1 MRFSRGQK
9 YKNYM
14 YLRFKQWGK
23 ENDICGLYFDMGSE
37 FYSYGFR
44 IYRQTSEKIQIAKE
58 KIINDMLIF

>member
-1 MRFSRGQK
+1 
-9 YKNYM
+9 M